1 MPIGR
6 IRADAFLEPV
16 AYGSRVLDVL
26 VTNIRESDNNVD
38 NFLKTLLKLQ
48 SLRKDVYWVYKFTV
62 PEDNFNQIVQ
72 LFWIDCDNE
81 LIQNT
86 AIDVVL

>member
-1 MPIGR
+1 MAEYNTVPIGR

-38 NFLKTLLKLQ
+38 NFLKT
-48 SLRKDVYWVYKFTV
+48 LRKDVYWVYKFTV